1 MHVCTLFTRV
11 GNSLTDSAEM
21 WYVDRDPSPKRFTEV
36 NGGVQVHVRTPF
48 QYLGNDFV
56 DCAEI
61 WCVAMRPLAMRF
73 TKDGGYLLERT
84 CNYTHIQAPLFTPT
98 RSSPKR

>member
-1 MHVCTLFTRV
+1 
-11 GNSLTDSAEM
+11 M
-21 WYVDRDPSPKRFTEV
+21 WIETHHIERFTEA
-36 NGGVQVHVRTPF
+36 NGRVQVHVRTPF

-84 CNYTHIQAPLFTPT
+84 CNYTHMQKVTY
-98 RSSPKR
+98 